1 MTDAASRDGTVETD
15 RPILAGIRV
24 IDAATW
30 IAGPTAATVMADF
43 GADVIKVE
51 PPGGDGFR
59 RLTDTPGFPGCDI
72 DYAWQLD
79 NRSKRSIIMDLG
91 LDADQA
97 RMQAL
102 VASADVFVTNHP
114 LPVRRKFGLTW
125 DELSAFNPRLIY
137 ASLTAKGEVG
147 PEADGSGFDITT
159 YWARSGLMH
168 LVRPDMAGPP
178 ATSVAG
184 QGDHPTGIAL
194 FGAVMLGL
202 YERSMTGRGREVHTS
217 LIANGLWSN
226 AVQAAGALAGAPVKD
241 RRPRHDPWTALVNYY
256 ESRDGRWFIVSALD
270 PDRDFV
276 RLTQVIERPDLLDDP
291 RFSTQDARATNAAAL
306 TRIFDAAFLQRDWAE
321 WQNRL
326 AETRLAVGPVLT
338 PAEAADDTQ
347 ARAIGV
353 IRNTAPGSLMPHL
366 IDTPIW
372 VSGQTKTAPRRA
384 PAPDE
389 HGDAIRAVLDGGG
402 LPWESG
408 PA

>member
-1 MTDAASRDGTVETD
+1 MTTARQEEP
-15 RPILAGIRV
+15 RPILSGVRV

-59 RLTDTPGFPGCDI
+59 RLNDTPGFPKGDT

-79 NRSKRSIIMDLG
+79 NHSKRGIIMDLG
-91 LDADQA
+91 QDADRA
-97 RMQAL
+97 RMRAL
-102 VASADVFVTNHP
+102 VASADVFITNHP

-125 DELSAFNPRLIY
+125 DELSPINLRLIY

-147 PEADGSGFDITT
+147 PEADGSGFDMTT

-178 ATSVAG
+178 ALSVAG

-202 YERSMTGRGREVHTS
+202 YERTMTGRGREVHTS

-226 AVQAAGALAGAPVKD
+226 AVLATAVLAGAPLQN
-241 RRPRHDPWTALVNYY
+241 RRPRNDPWTAMVNYY
-256 ESRDGRWFIVSALD
+256 ETRDGRWFIVSALD
-270 PDRDFV
+270 PQRDFT
-276 RLTQVIERPDLLDDP
+276 RLVQVIERPDLLDDP
-291 RFSTQDARATNAAAL
+291 RFATVEARSQNAAAL

-321 WQNRL
+321 WRVRL
-326 AETRLAVGPVLT
+326 GETRLAVGPVLT
-338 PAEAADDTQ
+338 PEEAADDSQ

-353 IRNTAPGSLMPHL
+353 ITDTADGALLSQQ

-372 VSGQTKTAPRRA
+372 VSGQEKARPRRA
-384 PAPDE
+384 PGPDE
-389 HGDAIRAVLDGGG
+389 HGDAIRAALNGGG
-402 LPWESG
+402 LPWEG
-408 PA
+408 

>member
-1 MTDAASRDGTVETD
+1 VTDATNRDGAAPATD

-59 RLTDTPGFPGCDI
+59 RMTDTPGFPTADT

-79 NRSKRSIIMDLG
+79 NRSKRGIIMDLG
-91 LDADQA
+91 QAADRE
-97 RMQAL
+97 RMRAL

-125 DELSAFNPRLIY
+125 DELSAINPRLIY

-147 PEADGSGFDITT
+147 AEADGSGFDVTT

-202 YERSMTGRGREVHTS
+202 YERTMTGRGREGHTS

-226 AVQAAGALAGAPVKD
+226 AVLTTATLAGAVLQD
-241 RRPRHDPWTALVNYY
+241 RRPRQDPWTALVNYY
-256 ESRDGRWFIVSALD
+256 ETRDGRWFIMSALD
-270 PDRDFV
+270 PERDFN
-276 RLTQVIERPDLLDDP
+276 RLTQVIERPDLLEDP
-291 RFSTQDARATNAAAL
+291 RFATQEARSANAAAL
-306 TRIFDAAFLQRDWAE
+306 TRIFDAAFLQRDWVE
-321 WQNRL
+321 WEKRL
-326 AETRLAVGPVLT
+326 GDTRLAVGPVLT
-338 PAEAADDTQ
+338 PDEAGKDPQ
-347 ARAIGV
+347 AHAIGA
-353 IRNTAPGSLMPHL
+353 IRDTAEGALLPRL
-366 IDTPIW
+366 IDTPMW
-372 VSGQTKTAPRRA
+372 VSGQDKVAPRRA
-384 PAPDE
+384 PAADE
-389 HGDAIRAVLDGGG
+389 HGDAIRSALDGGG
-402 LPWESG
+402 LPWED
-408 PA
+408 

>member
-1 MTDAASRDGTVETD
+1 MTDRDQSGAPAPAPE
-15 RPILAGIRV
+15 RPIFAGIRV

-59 RLTDTPGFPGCDI
+59 RMTDTPGFPKADT

-91 LDADQA
+91 QEADQA
-97 RMQAL
+97 RLQAL

-114 LPVRRKFGLTW
+114 LPVRRKFGLTY
-125 DELSAFNPRLIY
+125 EKLAALNPRLIY

-147 PEADGSGFDITT
+147 AEADESGFDVTT

-178 ATSVAG
+178 APSVAG

-202 YERSMTGRGREVHTS
+202 YERTMTGRGREVHTS

-226 AVQAAGALAGAPVKD
+226 AVQATAFLASATRPV

-256 ESRDGRWFIVSALD
+256 ETRDGRWFIMSALD
-270 PDRDFV
+270 PERDFT
-276 RLTQVIERPDLLDDP
+276 RLTGVIERPDLLDDP
-291 RFSTQDARATNAAAL
+291 RFSTHDARVANAAAL
-306 TRIFDAAFLQRDWAE
+306 TRIFDAAFLQRNWSE
-321 WQNRL
+321 WRDRL
-326 AETRLAVGPVLT
+326 AAARVAVGPVLT
-338 PAEAADDTQ
+338 PEEAADDPQ

-353 IRNTAPGSLMPHL
+353 ITDTADGALLPKL
-366 IDTPIW
+366 IDTPMW
-372 VSGQTKTAPRRA
+372 VTGQKKTPPRRA
-384 PAPDE
+384 PTLDE
-389 HGDAIRAVLDGGG
+389 HGDAIRAALDGGG
-402 LPWESG
+402 LPWEG
-408 PA
+408 